1 MIVKEIR
8 RYSFAKGMRGHAGA
22 CGQGRPSGVSE
33 SNGMKTQQ
41 AGEDTA
47 LALDAFLPYR
57 AARLATALSRALAAR
72 YEQRYDIS
80 VSEWRVLVHLTQQ
93 TEISVRDIFTRVD
106 MDRARVTRAVQR
118 LAARGYVSKLVNQDD
133 RRLVKLALT
142 MSGTALASELSAL
155 AASFEAEIM
164 AALPDGSRDQLMAQ
178 FNRIEAAIAPS
189 QPGSE

>member
-1 MIVKEIR
+1 M
-8 RYSFAKGMRGHAGA
+8 GP
-22 CGQGRPSGVSE
+22 CGQWRPVGVSE
-33 SNGMKTQQ
+33 SSSMKSQK

-47 LALDAFLPYR
+47 LVLDAFLPYR
-57 AARLATALSRALAAR
+57 AARLATALSRALAAQ

-80 VSEWRVLVHLTQQ
+80 VAEWRVLVHLTQQ
-93 TEISVRDIFTRVD
+93 TKISVRDIFTRVD

-118 LAARGYVSKLVNQDD
+118 LAACGYVSKLVNQDD

-142 MSGTALASELSAL
+142 KSGTALASELSAL
-155 AASFEAEIM
+155 AAGFEAEIM

-189 QPGSE
+189 RLGSE